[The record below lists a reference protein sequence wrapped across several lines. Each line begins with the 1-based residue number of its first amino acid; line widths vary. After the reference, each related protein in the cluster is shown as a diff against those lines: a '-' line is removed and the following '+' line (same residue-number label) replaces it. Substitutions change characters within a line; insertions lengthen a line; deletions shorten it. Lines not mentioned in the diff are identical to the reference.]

1 MHEQELTPQ
10 LEAFAAQMAA
20 MRPATGLSRERL
32 LYEAGRAS
40 ADERRGS
47 KLRRATWPTLTLV
60 VGAAALLL
68 GRVTAPVTYQPI
80 YTFSSVET
88 PAASIEISRSDGEAV
103 AAADDSYLR
112 LREQLAEARP
122 LPSRN
127 VDRGTL
133 PSPTVSRLDL
143 LNELLN

>member
-10 LEAFAAQMAA
+10 LEAFAAQLSVL
-20 MRPATGLSRERL
+20 RPTTGVSRERL

-40 ADERRGS
+40 AEERRAS
-47 KLRRATWPTLTLV
+47 KLRRAAWPTLTLV
-60 VGAAALLL
+60 VGTAALLL
-68 GRVTAPVTYQPI
+68 GRVTATVTYQPI
-80 YTFSSVET
+80 LTFSGLET
-88 PAASIEISRSDGEAV
+88 PAASIETSRSDGEAF

-122 LPSRN
+122 LPPRI
-127 VDRGTL
+127 VDRGA
-133 PSPTVSRLDL
+133 SPVPAVSRLDL